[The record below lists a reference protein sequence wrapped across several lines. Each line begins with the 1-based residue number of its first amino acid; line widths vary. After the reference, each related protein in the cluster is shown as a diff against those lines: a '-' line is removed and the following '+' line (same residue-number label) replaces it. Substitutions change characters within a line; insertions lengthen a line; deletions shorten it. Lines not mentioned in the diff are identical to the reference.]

1 MQKNNKYF
9 QKLEVNIVIDKLSTI
24 AVNEKVKKYIG
35 ELKPIND
42 YQTIKEELDT
52 VDEFLTIVTRFERPG
67 IQIEA
72 DLDKIIERASKGA
85 ILSGIELYEIVKLDS
100 TIKNCEKLLTNIQK
114 EKLCTPYFNDLLER
128 ILDFNNLYV
137 KIKNAIEYD
146 GTIFD
151 DASLKLKQVRAS
163 LKSMDVKI
171 KQKLN
176 EILSKESK
184 KLSEPLIVLRDNAY
198 CIPIRAEYKN
208 TIKGIIHDTSASM
221 QTVYIEPYAITE
233 LNLQK
238 EKLINEEYDEI
249 NVILSNLSKLVEDN
263 YDTLKNN
270 FSIVKRIDFISS
282 KAILAK
288 EMAANKPLL
297 RNDGHFNLINA
308 RHPLLNVEKIVSNT
322 ITMEEPTL
330 GIIITGPNTG
340 GKTVLL
346 KTVGLLSL
354 MIKFGLLIPC
364 DEGSSISVFD
374 KVFCDIGDDQS
385 ISSNLSTFS
394 SHMSSIIDIINKT
407 TTKSLVLFDE
417 IGSGTDPLEGSSLA
431 IAILKYLIDNNVTF
445 ITTTHYSELKIFGF
459 NEEKIINASMEFD
472 DKTLSPTY
480 RLLLG
485 VTGSSNAFSIA
496 TRMGLKK
503 EIIDTAKN
511 LVSST
516 GDENHLMIEKFEEK
530 SLAIKKLENKLQN
543 EMVNNQKLKDE
554 YEKKLDELDKNRHIQ
569 IENAKRE
576 AEIIIEQA
584 KYDASKI
591 IEKVEKLNKDN
602 PKLHD
607 IASIKHEIRTIEV
620 KKEPKVIVNQ
630 NYEYK
635 VGDDV
640 YVPAYDQ
647 YGTIDRISNNKY
659 DVSIGNIKLTLKK
672 NDFQPAKSENVN
684 RNIVSKIG
692 KDQVSKSTK
701 KASLTLDLR
710 GKRYEEAKDELDNYL
725 DDLVLLGMKQGII
738 IHGFGTGTIRNL
750 VQNFVKNNSNVKEY
764 RYGGENEGGLGVT
777 VITLK

>member
-9 QKLEVNIVIDKLSTI
+9 QKLEIDLVIDKLSTI
-24 AVNEKVKKYIG
+24 AVNQKVKKYIE

-42 YQTIKEELDT
+42 YRLIKEELEA

-67 IQIEA
+67 IQIET
-72 DLDKIIERASKGA
+72 DLDKIIERASKGST
-85 ILSGIELYEIVKLDS
+85 LSSTELYEIVKLDS
-100 TIKNCEKLLTNIQK
+100 TIKNCEKLLSNIQK
-114 EKLCTPYFNDLLER
+114 EKVSSPVFKTLLEK
-128 ILDFNNLYV
+128 ILDFNNVYTE
-137 KIKNAIEYD
+137 IKKAIDYD

-151 DASLKLKQVRAS
+151 DASLKLKQIRTS
-163 LKSMDVKI
+163 LKSMDAKI

-176 EILSKESK
+176 EILSKEGK
-184 KLSEPLIVLRDNAY
+184 KLSEPLIVLRDNTY
-198 CIPIRAEYKN
+198 CIPVRAEYKN

-221 QTVYIEPYAITE
+221 QTVYIEPTAISE
-233 LNLQK
+233 LNYQK
-238 EKLINEEYDEI
+238 EKLINEEYEEI
-249 NVILSNLSKLVEDN
+249 NAILTYLSKLVKDN
-263 YDTLKNN
+263 YDSLKNN
-270 FSIVKRIDFISS
+270 FSIVKRIDFLAS

-288 EMAANKPLL
+288 EMSASKPIL

-322 ITMEEPTL
+322 ITMESPTL

-354 MIKFGLLIPC
+354 MVKFGLLIPC

-374 KVFCDIGDDQS
+374 KIFCDIGDDQS

-431 IAILKYLIDNNVTF
+431 IAILKYLIDKQITF

-503 EIIDTAKN
+503 EIIEDAKN
-511 LVSST
+511 LVSSR

-530 SLAIKKLENKLQN
+530 SLAVNRLEKKLQDEINT
-543 EMVNNQKLKDE
+543 NQKLKSE
-554 YEKKLDELDKNRHIQ
+554 YEMKLNELEKNRFLQ
-569 IENAKRE
+569 IENAKKD
-576 AEIIIEQA
+576 AEMIIEQA

-591 IEKVEKLNKDN
+591 IEKVEKLNKEN

-620 KKEPKVIVNQ
+620 KKEPKIIVNE

-640 YVPAYDQ
+640 YVPTYDQ

-684 RNIVSKIG
+684 KNIISKIG

-750 VQNFVKNNSNVKEY
+750 VQNFVKNNNNIKEY